1 MRLYDFFK
9 MNNMQEKVENQ
20 LQEVQNNRNVKFS
33 DAEIKYI
40 KIKFIGP
47 EDVLKNSFSQVLSF
61 DVLDKS
67 MVEIYD
73 MIKEKLPN
81 ETLFIAHCGNCTSD
95 EEVAYETEPY
105 IKHKGQLIDHW
116 DYDKKKQ
123 EYYNIETYFEMDK
136 TQYDIETFSHIIKDF
151 EDFELYHGYL
161 VDPSKLDAF
170 KAYME
175 FKDKPNASQQM
186 ISNYID
192 SVIGCFS
199 GVHEYEILF
208 LLIK

>member
-1 MRLYDFFK
+1 MHLYDFFK
-9 MNNMQEKVENQ
+9 MENMQEKVESQ
-20 LQEVQNNRNVKFS
+20 LQEIQNKRNVKYS

-40 KIKFIGP
+40 KIKFIVP
-47 EDVLKNSFSQVLSF
+47 EDVLANSFSQVLSF

-73 MIKEKLPN
+73 IIKEKHQN
-81 ETLFIAHCGNCTSD
+81 DMLFIAHWGNCTSD
-95 EEVAYETEPY
+95 DEGAHETEPY

-116 DYDKKKQ
+116 DYDEKKQ

-136 TQYDIETFSHIIKDF
+136 TQYDIETFSYIIEDF

-161 VDPSKLDAF
+161 VDKSKLESF
-170 KAYME
+170 KTYME

-186 ISNYID
+186 IANYID

>member
-20 LQEVQNNRNVKFS
+20 LQEVQDKRNVKYS

-40 KIKFIGP
+40 KIEFIGP

-73 MIKEKLPN
+73 MIKDKLPN
-81 ETLFIAHCGNCTSD
+81 EVLFIANWDNITSD
-95 EEVAYETEPY
+95 REIAYKTEPY
-105 IKHKGQLIDHW
+105 TKHKGQLVDHW
-116 DYDKKKQ
+116 DYDEKKQ
-123 EYYNIETYFEMDK
+123 GYYNIETYFEIDK
-136 TQYDIETFSHIIKDF
+136 SRYDFETFSYVIDNFKTF
-151 EDFELYHGYL
+151 ETYHGYL

-175 FKDKPNASQQM
+175 FKDKPNASQEM